1 MTEKQII
8 AIGDLNYLWGLSVT
22 MAKALEYDPDE
33 IGNIGQ
39 MFKNIEFYLKNGD
52 EEEEGHNHSVVIQCV
67 HCRFSFPD
75 KPITIRANW
84 DASEFK
90 YVNDMTEFN
99 KAAEL
104 WNKRA
109 DMNKGETK

>member
-52 EEEEGHNHSVVIQCV
+52 EEEEGKALPKPFPPVIT
-67 HCRFSFPD
+67 R
-75 KPITIRANW
+75 I
-84 DASEFK
+84 
-90 YVNDMTEFN
+90 
-99 KAAEL
+99 
-104 WNKRA
+104 
-109 DMNKGETK
+109 G